1 MLLFLQKNPQG
12 QFLFKHHAHYISGLT
27 MEKYLMIDPRSV
39 KSYAKLVLTIVGV
52 IFVIAVTLMAIRFE
66 TIKGNQVGVLET
78 WTGGVEP
85 NIYPPK
91 TYVLFPAF
99 MKDMIKYDMSQQLFV
114 MNNVSSKVDKISY
127 GRESDAYLV
136 QSKEGQD
143 MTISLNVRWRLNP
156 LKLIELHKTI
166 RNDVDEK
173 ILRPE
178 VMGIVKDEAT
188 GRDAIDAY
196 SGDGLVKLQKDI
208 EARLTDKESDLYL
221 KGIIIEGFVIERID
235 LDPKYIS
242 EIKEKQVA
250 TQRRLKAIETEK
262 AAQAEALVAKAIA
275 QKSYEEQVVNAK
287 RDKEVGILNAEKD
300 KEVTIRKAEAE
311 KQRNILEAEANAE
324 RLAKE
329 ADGERQKSIL
339 EAEGVKEAGM
349 LKAKSILALGQAEAE
364 ANKLKLSSFAVA
376 GSDNYVKTEIA
387 KSMAVAFSG
396 IKGYLPADM
405 KVNLL
410 SESFLKSVDS
420 LMSNRK

>member
-1 MLLFLQKNPQG
+1 
-12 QFLFKHHAHYISGLT
+12 
-27 MEKYLMIDPRSV
+27 MIDPRSV
-39 KSYAKLVLTIVGV
+39 KSYVKLVLTIVGV
-52 IFVIAVTLMAIRFE
+52 IFIIAIVLMAIRFE

-178 VMGIVKDEAT
+178 VMRIVKDEAT

-208 EARLTDKESDLYL
+208 EARLTDKESDLYQ

-364 ANKLKLSSFAVA
+364 ANKLKLASFAVP

-387 KSMAVAFSG
+387 KSMATAFSG

-410 SESFLKSVDS
+410 SESFLKSVDA
-420 LMSNRK
+420 LMSSGGGSRK

>member
-1 MLLFLQKNPQG
+1 
-12 QFLFKHHAHYISGLT
+12 
-27 MEKYLMIDPRSV
+27 MIDPRSV

-178 VMGIVKDEAT
+178 VMRIVKDEAT

>member
-1 MLLFLQKNPQG
+1 MVNVDG
-12 QFLFKHHAHYISGLT
+12 
-27 MEKYLMIDPRSV
+27 V
-39 KSYAKLVLTIVGV
+39 KSFIKVVLTIVGV
-52 IFVIAVTLMAIRFE
+52 IFVIVLVLTAVRFE
-66 TIKGNQVGVLET
+66 TIKGNELGVLET
-78 WTGGVEP
+78 WTGGVDP
-85 NIYPPK
+85 NTYAPK
-91 TYVLFPAF
+91 TYVLCPAF

-114 MNNVSSKVDKISY
+114 MNNVSSQVDKISH
-127 GRESDAYLV
+127 GREVDAYLV

-166 RNDVDEK
+166 RYDIDEK
-173 ILRPE
+173 VLRPE
-178 VMGIVKDEAT
+178 VMRIVKDEAT
-188 GRDAIDAY
+188 RRDAIEAY

-208 EARLTDKESDLYL
+208 EARLMDANADISK
-221 KGIIIEGFVIERID
+221 KGIIVEGFVIERID

-250 TQRRLKAIETEK
+250 TQRRLKAIEMEK
-262 AAQAEALVAKAIA
+262 AAQAEALVAKAVA

-311 KQRNILEAEANAE
+311 KQRNILEAEANAS

-339 EAEGVKEAGM
+339 EAEGSKEAGI
-349 LKAKSILALGQAEAE
+349 LKAQAILALGQAEAE
-364 ANKLKLSSFAVA
+364 ANKLKLASFSVP

-387 KSMAVAFSG
+387 KSMATAFSG

-420 LMSNRK
+420 LMNSPRK